1 MKKLK
6 AHNSFGSS
14 RIAASVDLNLH
25 NALIYTQKY
34 SRISAKDITM
44 SDNFAQTV
52 KQQADIVRIIGDYVK
67 LRKTGA
73 QNYTGLCPFHKEK
86 TGSFSVN
93 ANHGYFYC
101 FGCHEKGDVFTFVM
115 KLENISFPEAIRVVA
130 TKCGIPLPK
139 REFSSPEEARDAGLR
154 RQLID
159 IHEAATQYFEAHLK
173 SPEAAR
179 AREYLTGRGVTTETI
194 AKFRIGYAP
203 DDFNDMRDRLKPHFS
218 EEAMRASGLFSSKE
232 QADGTQGQLYTRFRK
247 RITFPIANE
256 QGKTIAFTARAL
268 DSDEKSG
275 PKYMN
280 SPETALY
287 TKGQVL
293 FNLDKAKADMRTND
307 FALLVEG
314 QMDCISV
321 YMAGIRNVLA
331 TSGTAFT
338 EMQVRL
344 LSRFTKRVVV
354 NFDPDQAG
362 ANAAEK
368 SIALL
373 TEEDF
378 EVKVIALDGGL
389 DPDRYVQEH
398 GIQAYMAALRTAK
411 RHSDYLIDRAR
422 QLFPA
427 RTADAKVKALNFL
440 LPHIRR
446 MPNRIHRDEFAADAA
461 QKLGIDSAIMRQE
474 LKQAAAQRVESVRSH
489 QQDPASETERILL
502 QALVLPEGDP
512 ARILAAE
519 QLSQHPEWYD
529 GLPAAPVL
537 EALSHAPA
545 PTNPL
550 DAAPDQP
557 SRALLAL
564 ALQQHDESANSSA
577 SLSMAEQVENAL
589 HTLEHRRLERRQ
601 REIRSLL
608 AEADRRGDH
617 AMLTTLTTEK
627 LQIDRALRQH

>member
-1 MKKLK
+1 
-6 AHNSFGSS
+6 
-14 RIAASVDLNLH
+14 
-25 NALIYTQKY
+25 
-34 SRISAKDITM
+34 M

-52 KQQADIVRIIGDYVK
+52 KQQADIVKIVGDYVK

-130 TKCGIPLPK
+130 AKCGIPLPK
-139 REFSSPEEARDAGLR
+139 REFSSPEEAREAGLR

-159 IHEAATQYFEAHLK
+159 IHEAATQYFEANLK

-179 AREYLTGRGVTTETI
+179 AREYLTGRGVTVETI
-194 AKFRIGYAP
+194 ARFRIGYAP
-203 DDFNDMRDRLKPHFS
+203 DDFNDMRDRLRPHFS

-232 QADGTQGQLYTRFRK
+232 QADGGHGPLYARFRK

-293 FNLDKAKADMRTND
+293 FNLDKAKADMRTHD

-321 YMAGIRNVLA
+321 YMAGVHNVLA

-354 NFDPDQAG
+354 NFDPDTAG

-378 EVKVIALDGGL
+378 EVKVVALEGGL
-389 DPDRYVQEH
+389 DPDRFVREQ

-422 QLFPA
+422 QLFPG

-461 QKLGIDSAIMRQE
+461 QKLGIDSMILRQE
-474 LKQAAAQRVESVRSH
+474 IRQAAAQRVESVRSH
-489 QQDPASETERILL
+489 TADPASENERVLL
-502 QALVLPEGDP
+502 RALVLPENDP
-512 ARILAAE
+512 ARILAAD
-519 QLSQHPEWYD
+519 QLSQHPEWYEN
-529 GLPAAPVL
+529 LPAAAVL
-537 EALSHAPA
+537 EALANAPV
-545 PTNPL
+545 PPNPL
-550 DAAPDQP
+550 DAAPDSP
-557 SRALLAL
+557 SRTLLAL
-564 ALQQHDESANSSA
+564 ALQQQEDHVESSSREQPQT
-577 SLSMAEQVENAL
+577 MAEQVENAL
-589 HTLEHRRLERRQ
+589 HALESRRLERRQ
-601 REIRSLL
+601 REIRSLI
-608 AEADRRGDH
+608 AEADRRGDQ
-617 AMLTTLTTEK
+617 AILGQLTAEK
-627 LQIDRALRQH
+627 LQIDRALRQR

>member
-1 MKKLK
+1 
-6 AHNSFGSS
+6 
-14 RIAASVDLNLH
+14 
-25 NALIYTQKY
+25 
-34 SRISAKDITM
+34 M

-52 KQQADIVRIIGDYVK
+52 KQQADIVKIIGDYVK

-115 KLENISFPEAIRVVA
+115 KFENVSFPEAIRTVA
-130 TKCGIPLPK
+130 AKCGIALPK
-139 REFSSPEEARDAGLR
+139 REFNSPEEAREAGLR
-154 RQLID
+154 RQLVD
-159 IHEAATQYFEAHLK
+159 IHEAATQYFEAQLK

-179 AREYLTGRGVTTETI
+179 AREYLTGRGVNAETI

-203 DDFNDMRDRLKPHFS
+203 DDFNDMRDRLKPHFN
-218 EEAMRASGLFSSKE
+218 EEVMRASGLFSSKE
-232 QADGTQGQLYTRFRK
+232 QADGTQGQLYARFRK

-293 FNLDKAKADMRTND
+293 FNLDKAKADMRSHD

-321 YMAGIRNVLA
+321 YMAGIHNVLA

-344 LSRFTKRVVV
+344 LSRFTKKIIV
-354 NFDPDQAG
+354 NFDPDNAG

-378 EVKVIALDGGL
+378 EVKVVALEGGL
-389 DPDRYVQEH
+389 DPDRFVREQ

-411 RHSDYLIDRAR
+411 RHSEYLIDRAR
-422 QLFPA
+422 QLFPG

-461 QKLGIDSAIMRQE
+461 QKLGIDSMILRQE
-474 LKQAAAQRVESVRSH
+474 IKQAAAQRVESVRVH
-489 QQDPASETERILL
+489 TGTPASENERILL
-502 QALVLPEGDP
+502 RALVLTEDDP

-519 QLSQHPEWYD
+519 QLSQHPEWYEN
-529 GLPAAPVL
+529 LPAAAVL
-537 EALSHAPA
+537 ESLANAPV
-545 PTNPL
+545 PPNPL
-550 DAAPDQP
+550 DAAADPE
-557 SRALLAL
+557 SRTLLAL
-564 ALQQHDESANSSA
+564 ALQHHEDSAEVSSRDQPQT
-577 SLSMAEQVENAL
+577 MTEQVENAL
-589 HTLEHRRLERRQ
+589 HALESRRLERRQ
-601 REIRSLL
+601 REIRSLI
-608 AEADRRGDH
+608 AEADRRGDQ
-617 AMLTTLTTEK
+617 AILTQLAAEK
-627 LQIDRALRQH
+627 LQIDRALRQR

>member
-1 MKKLK
+1 
-6 AHNSFGSS
+6 
-14 RIAASVDLNLH
+14 
-25 NALIYTQKY
+25 
-34 SRISAKDITM
+34 M

-52 KQQADIVRIIGDYVK
+52 KQQADIVKIVGDYVK

-130 TKCGIPLPK
+130 AKCGIPMPK
-139 REFSSPEEARDAGLR
+139 REFSSPEEAREAGLR

-159 IHEAATQYFEAHLK
+159 IHEAATQYFEANLK

-179 AREYLTGRGVTTETI
+179 AREYLTGRGVTAETI
-194 AKFRIGYAP
+194 ARFRIGYAP
-203 DDFNDMRDRLKPHFS
+203 DDFNDMRDRLRPHFS

-232 QADGTQGQLYTRFRK
+232 QADGSHGPLYARFRK

-293 FNLDKAKADMRTND
+293 FNLDKAKADMRTHD

-321 YMAGIRNVLA
+321 YMAGVHNVLA

-344 LSRFTKRVVV
+344 LSRFTRRVVV
-354 NFDPDQAG
+354 NFDPDTAG

-378 EVKVIALDGGL
+378 EVKVVALEGGL
-389 DPDRYVQEH
+389 DPDRFVREQ
-398 GIQAYMAALRTAK
+398 GIQAYMAALRIAK

-422 QLFPA
+422 QLFPG

-461 QKLGIDSAIMRQE
+461 QKLGIDSMILRQE
-474 LKQAAAQRVESVRSH
+474 IRQAAAQRVESVRSH
-489 QQDPASETERILL
+489 TADPASENERVLL
-502 QALVLPEGDP
+502 RALVLPENDP
-512 ARILAAE
+512 ARILAAD
-519 QLSQHPEWYD
+519 QLSQHPEWYEN
-529 GLPAAPVL
+529 LPAAAVL
-537 EALSHAPA
+537 EALANASVPS
-545 PTNPL
+545 NPL
-550 DAAPDQP
+550 DAAPDAP
-557 SRALLAL
+557 SRTLLAL
-564 ALQQHDESANSSA
+564 VLQHPEDPAESSSREQPQT
-577 SLSMAEQVENAL
+577 MAEQVENAL
-589 HTLEHRRLERRQ
+589 HALESRRLERRQ
-601 REIRSLL
+601 REIRSLI
-608 AEADRRGDH
+608 AEADRRGDQ
-617 AMLTTLTTEK
+617 AILGQLTAEK
-627 LQIDRALRQH
+627 LQIDRALRQR

>member
-1 MKKLK
+1 
-6 AHNSFGSS
+6 
-14 RIAASVDLNLH
+14 
-25 NALIYTQKY
+25 
-34 SRISAKDITM
+34 M

-67 LRKTGA
+67 LRKSGA
-73 QNYTGLCPFHKEK
+73 QNYSGLCPFHKEK

-93 ANHGYFYC
+93 ATHGYFYC

-115 KLENISFPEAIRVVA
+115 KLENVSFPEAIRVVA

-139 REFSSPEEARDAGLR
+139 REFSSPEEAREAGLR

-159 IHEAATQYFEAHLK
+159 IHEAATQYFEASLK

-179 AREYLTGRGVTTETI
+179 AREYLTGRGVTAETI

-203 DDFNDMRDRLKPHFS
+203 DDFNHMREQMGKHFN
-218 EEAMRASGLFSSKE
+218 EEVLRASGLFSAKE
-232 QADGTQGQLYTRFRK
+232 QADGSHGSMYARFRK

-287 TKGQVL
+287 SKGQVL
-293 FNLDKAKADMRTND
+293 FNLDKAKTDMRAHD

-321 YMAGIRNVLA
+321 YMAGVHNVLA

-368 SIALL
+368 SIAML

-378 EVKVIALDGGL
+378 EVKVISLEGGM
-389 DPDRYVQEH
+389 DPDRFVREQ

-461 QKLGIDSAIMRQE
+461 QKLGIDSAILRQE
-474 LKQAAAQRVESVRSH
+474 LKQAAAQRVESVRAHTS
-489 QQDPASETERILL
+489 DPASETERVLL
-502 QALVLPEGDP
+502 RALVLPEQDS
-512 ARILAAE
+512 ARVLAAE
-519 QLSQHPEWYD
+519 QLAQHPEWYD
-529 GLPAAPVL
+529 TLPAAAVL
-537 EALSHAPA
+537 EALANAPA
-545 PTNPL
+545 PPNPL
-550 DAAPDQP
+550 DAAPDQQ
-557 SRALLAL
+557 SRVLLARALQDADDP
-564 ALQQHDESANSSA
+564 AEASSQTQ
-577 SLSMAEQVENAL
+577 SMTEQVENAL
-589 HTLEHRRLERRQ
+589 HTLKRRQLERRQ
-601 REIRSLL
+601 VELRTLM
-608 AEADRRGDH
+608 AEAERRGDDEMS
-617 AMLTTLTTEK
+617 AKFTAEK
-627 LQIDRALRQH
+627 LQIDRNLRQF

>member
-1 MKKLK
+1 
-6 AHNSFGSS
+6 
-14 RIAASVDLNLH
+14 
-25 NALIYTQKY
+25 
-34 SRISAKDITM
+34 M
-44 SDNFAQTV
+44 SDNFAQIV

-67 LRKTGA
+67 LRKSGA

-93 ANHGYFYC
+93 ATHGYFYC

-130 TKCGIPLPK
+130 AKCGIPLPK
-139 REFSSPEEARDAGLR
+139 REFSSPEEAREAGLR

-159 IHEAATQYFEAHLK
+159 IHEAATQYFEASLK
-173 SPEAAR
+173 APEAAR
-179 AREYLTGRGVTTETI
+179 AREYLTGRGVGAETI
-194 AKFRIGYAP
+194 AKFRLGYAP
-203 DDFNDMRDRLKPHFS
+203 DDFNHMREQLAKHFAP
-218 EEAMRASGLFSSKE
+218 EVLRASGLFSAKE
-232 QADGTQGQLYTRFRK
+232 QADGTQGSMYARFRK

-268 DSDEKSG
+268 DAQDEKG
-275 PKYMN
+275 RDIAKYLN

-293 FNLDKAKADMRTND
+293 FNLDKAKADMRAHD

-321 YMAGIRNVLA
+321 YMAGVHNVLA

-378 EVKVIALDGGL
+378 EVKVIALEGGL
-389 DPDRYVQEH
+389 DPDRFVREQ

-446 MPNRIHRDEFAADAA
+446 MPNRIQRDEFAADSA
-461 QKLGIDSAIMRQE
+461 QKLGIDSAILRQE
-474 LKQAAAQRVESVRSH
+474 LKQAAAQRVESVRAHTS
-489 QQDPASETERILL
+489 DPASETERVLL
-502 QALVLPEGDP
+502 RALVLPESDA

-519 QLSQHPEWYD
+519 QLAQHPEWCEN
-529 GLPAAPVL
+529 LAAATLL
-537 EALSHAPA
+537 ETLANAPA
-545 PTNPL
+545 PSNPL
-550 DAAPDQP
+550 DAAPDQQ
-557 SRALLAL
+557 SRVLLARAL
-564 ALQQHDESANSSA
+564 QHADPADASSGTQGQ
-577 SLSMAEQVENAL
+577 SLTEQVDNAL
-589 HTLEHRRLERRQ
+589 HTLKRIHLERRK
-601 REIRSLL
+601 RELKGLI
-608 AEADRRGDH
+608 AEVERRGDEKM
-617 AMLTTLTTEK
+617 AIMLTEELR
-627 LQIDRALRQH
+627 QIDRKLREF